1 MKTSSVAKA
10 CKMQPLDTE
19 RQSTS
24 EREIKRDRQGH
35 RESAVCCHLHSSYSR
50 ATAAAAAAAVAK
62 LTMRVALTLLFAESV
77 KCILSFL

>member
-35 RESAVCCHLHSSYSR
+35 RESAVCCLLHSSYSR
-50 ATAAAAAAAVAK
+50 AAAAAAVAK